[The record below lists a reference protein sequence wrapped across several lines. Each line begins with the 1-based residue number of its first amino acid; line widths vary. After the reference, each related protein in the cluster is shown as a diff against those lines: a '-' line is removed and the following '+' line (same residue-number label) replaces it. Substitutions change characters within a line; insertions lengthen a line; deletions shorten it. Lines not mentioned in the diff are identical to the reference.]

1 MRTLILG
8 ATSCGGTQARATA
21 PEVLQRLTKVALA
34 RDRELMLRTGFELVV
49 SRRHAAEPTNFAQFV
64 TAAKHV
70 PAGPPILPAQ
80 KGAADAHDAFAR
92 LRALDVPTLVIH
104 GTADEL
110 LASINGDLGVADPR
124 RAAGAAGRRRAPV
137 LLGAAAALGAARAAV
152 RAGRPGTVQRMTHI
166 EVIERG
172 QTIAYSFEDMM
183 KYHGRGSPGGVAQA
197 FKVLERALPLLSPDG
212 PPQRREVSVATS
224 FGGPGARDGFEA
236 VLRAVTGERYAV
248 DAALARPELGRE
260 RERFVFVLTYQDR
273 SVTLVL
279 REGIV
284 VPEFIDLVRT
294 EDRTSEQDE
303 RLEVLKAELAE
314 RTMAI
319 AAADAYDVE
328 DGG

>member
-1 MRTLILG
+1 
-8 ATSCGGTQARATA
+8 
-21 PEVLQRLTKVALA
+21 
-34 RDRELMLRTGFELVV
+34 
-49 SRRHAAEPTNFAQFV
+49 
-64 TAAKHV
+64 
-70 PAGPPILPAQ
+70 
-80 KGAADAHDAFAR
+80 
-92 LRALDVPTLVIH
+92 
-104 GTADEL
+104 
-110 LASINGDLGVADPR
+110 
-124 RAAGAAGRRRAPV
+124 
-137 LLGAAAALGAARAAV
+137 
-152 RAGRPGTVQRMTHI
+152 MTHI

-314 RTMAI
+314 RTMAT